1 MAPVEPVVAARRA
14 EVTDLAPRSRG
25 SARYLAA
32 LTAVGLGVAAAV
44 MMIAGHP
51 PWQGPEVVSL
61 SQTHGLHEGDAL
73 ALAPLVVG
81 VALALWCLR
90 QTGE

>member
-1 MAPVEPVVAARRA
+1 VAEAARG
-14 EVTDLAPRSRG
+14 SQG

-32 LTAVGLGVAAAV
+32 LAAFGLGLLAAV

-61 SQTHGLHEGDAL
+61 SETHGLHEGDAL
-73 ALAPLVVG
+73 AVGPFVVG
-81 VALALWCLR
+81 IALAWWCLR
-90 QTGE
+90 RRPGG